1 MLLAKAKTTANPV
14 SRVTETDFTSL
25 QKRKN
30 IGLFLQSSAA
40 VSDQEGLKEAKQE
53 DGGAAF
59 AVIQGEA
66 GSWAEEEASVFHD
79 RCLKVEPKGHSD
91 RLELPYGTDKEVKD
105 KSKFFG
111 LSN

>member
-14 SRVTETDFTSL
+14 SSVTETDFTSL

-30 IGLFLQSSAA
+30 IGPFLQSSTA
-40 VSDQEGLKEAKQE
+40 VSDYEGLEEAKQE
-53 DGGAAF
+53 DGVAAF

-66 GSWAEEEASVFHD
+66 GSWAKEEAFVFHN
-79 RCLKVEPKGHSD
+79 RCLKVEPKGYSH
-91 RLELPYGTDKEVKD
+91 RLELQYEIDKGVRD
-105 KSKFFG
+105 KSKLFG